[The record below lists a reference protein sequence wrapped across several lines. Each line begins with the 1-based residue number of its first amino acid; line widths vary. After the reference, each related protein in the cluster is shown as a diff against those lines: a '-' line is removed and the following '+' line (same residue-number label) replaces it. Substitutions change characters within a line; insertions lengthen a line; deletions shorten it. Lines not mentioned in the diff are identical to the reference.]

1 MLWGF
6 VKKVALAD
14 NLSRT
19 VDDGLRAPASHTGPE
34 LAFATVC
41 FALQIYCDFSA
52 YADIAMGIGKA
63 LRLPAVSANFAYPY
77 FSQSLAEFWRRWH
90 ISLSTWFRD
99 YVYIPLGGSRVGP
112 ARRAF
117 NVMATFVLSGL
128 WHGASW
134 NFVVWGA
141 INGAALVPGVVIRGR
156 TGSGGVDQ
164 VPGGNDDIPRPRTL
178 LRMVATFAFIC
189 VTWVFF
195 RGRSLGD
202 SLLILQKIATE
213 SFSLEN
219 YANVAAGSRIVL
231 LVPLFLLVEW
241 TQRRH
246 LHALSALKGP
256 SWGRY
261 ALYTCLLWGGLCL
274 SPGSASP
281 FISLSIF

>member
-1 MLWGF
+1 MLSGF
-6 VKKVALAD
+6 VKKVTLAD

-19 VDDGLRAPASHTGPE
+19 VDVAYGAPASHTGPE

-52 YADIAMGIGKA
+52 YADIAMGTAKLFGF
-63 LRLPAVSANFAYPY
+63 RLYRNFAYPY
-77 FSQSLAEFWRRWH
+77 FSQSPAEFWRRWH

-99 YVYIPLGGSRVGP
+99 YVYLPLGGSRVGP

-256 SWGRY
+256 RWGRY

-281 FISLSIF
+281 FIYFQF